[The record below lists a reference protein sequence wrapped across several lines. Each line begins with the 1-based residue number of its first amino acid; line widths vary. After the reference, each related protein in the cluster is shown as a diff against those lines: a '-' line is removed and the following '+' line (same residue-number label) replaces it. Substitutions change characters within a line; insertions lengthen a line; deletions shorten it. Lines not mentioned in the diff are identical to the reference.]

1 MFYLFLFTILIV
13 VKARDQPIID
23 GIFFEENYNAQE
35 MPQTINGEP
44 LQVNVPTHY
53 KLALFAYNY
62 Q

>member
-35 MPQTINGEP
+35 MPQTINGENHP
-44 LQVNVPTHY
+44 ATM
-53 KLALFAYNY
+53 A
-62 Q
+62 